1 MGVEAALKWDITSNL
16 SFNVLGTLS
25 DARYTNNPLA
35 QVNYEG
41 MNAGTIAELNQW
53 QNPVTGE
60 NMPLQVLA
68 KGMRT
73 NGTPLTALSFGLNYN
88 INGWFFEINA
98 NYYDRVYIDF
108 SEYRRL
114 GNILTVPTNSGKSWA
129 VVSTEEDLVTFIK
142 SQDVK
147 DYSGIAFDAEGNI
160 LATRAAEQEKCKGGW
175 MLDLSI
181 GKYIRMKKGKSLS
194 INLQVQ
200 NLTNNCNMKTGGY
213 EQNRDD
219 NYSSGYERAYVFS
232 KNPTYYYANAL
243 NAFLNIG
250 FKF

>member
-1 MGVEAALKWDITSNL
+1 MSGIRREHMGVEAALKWDITSNL

-53 QNPVTGE
+53 KNPVTEE

-98 NYYDRVYIDF
+98 NYYDRV
-108 SEYRRL
+108 
-114 GNILTVPTNSGKSWA
+114 
-129 VVSTEEDLVTFIK
+129 
-142 SQDVK
+142 
-147 DYSGIAFDAEGNI
+147 
-160 LATRAAEQEKCKGGW
+160 
-175 MLDLSI
+175 
-181 GKYIRMKKGKSLS
+181 
-194 INLQVQ
+194 
-200 NLTNNCNMKTGGY
+200 
-213 EQNRDD
+213 
-219 NYSSGYERAYVFS
+219 
-232 KNPTYYYANAL
+232 
-243 NAFLNIG
+243 
-250 FKF
+250 